1 MDDLISKQA
10 ALDIID
16 AELTGW
22 LTDDERLRFEGV
34 AIAIECLPRIDAVPV
49 VRCKDCEHYDE
60 SGWGFGECHL
70 ERWGDGWANYP
81 PPSVS
86 EDGFCKWAKR
96 SEECD

>member
-1 MDDLISKQA
+1 MSEIIVEFPSKLTAREKKMIYGYNGELI
-10 ALDIID
+10 
-16 AELTGW
+16 
-22 LTDDERLRFEGV
+22 
-34 AIAIECLPRIDAVPV
+34 
-49 VRCKDCEHYDE
+49 RCKDCEHYDE

-96 SEECD
+96 KEE